1 MSDKCLN
8 SACSVVE
15 QLFFYGSAIH
25 MLTDEYRYKILK
37 KLEAEPEVSQREL
50 ARELGISLGKVNF
63 CLNALIEKG
72 LVKAN
77 NFRQSENKRD
87 YIYLLTPSVVEEKAR
102 ITVQF
107 LKYKL
112 AEYETIKAEIQQLQ
126 HDVASNK

>member
-1 MSDKCLN
+1 M
-8 SACSVVE
+8 AQHV
-15 QLFFYGSAIH
+15 H

-72 LVKAN
+72 LVKVN
-77 NFRQSENKRD
+77 NFRQSPNKKG
-87 YIYLLTPSVVEEKAR
+87 YIYLLTPSGVEEKAK

-126 HDVASNK
+126 NDIESNVKSK

>member
-1 MSDKCLN
+1 
-8 SACSVVE
+8 
-15 QLFFYGSAIH
+15 

-50 ARELGISLGKVNF
+50 ARELGISLGRVNF

-77 NFRQSENKRD
+77 NFRQSENKKG
-87 YIYLLTPSVVEEKAR
+87 YIYLLTPSGVEEKAK

-112 AEYETIKAEIQQLQ
+112 AEYEAIKAEIQQLQ
-126 HDVASNK
+126 NDIESNVGSK

>member
-37 KLEAEPEVSQREL
+37 KLEAKSDVSQREL

-77 NFRQSENKRD
+77 NFRQSENKKG
-87 YIYLLTPSVVEEKAR
+87 YIYLLTPSGVEEKAK
-102 ITVQF
+102 ITVRF

-112 AEYETIKAEIQQLQ
+112 AEYEKIKAEIQQLQ

>member
-1 MSDKCLN
+1 
-8 SACSVVE
+8 
-15 QLFFYGSAIH
+15 
-25 MLTDEYRYKILK
+25 MLTDEYRYKILR
-37 KLEAEPEVSQREL
+37 KLEAEPETSQREL

-77 NFRQSENKRD
+77 NFRQSENKKG
-87 YIYLLTPSVVEEKAR
+87 YIYLLTPSGVEEKAK

-112 AEYETIKAEIQQLQ
+112 AEYEAIKVEIQQLQ
-126 HDVASNK
+126 NDIESNERLK

>member
-1 MSDKCLN
+1 
-8 SACSVVE
+8 
-15 QLFFYGSAIH
+15 

-37 KLEAEPEVSQREL
+37 KLEAEPDVSQREL

-77 NFRQSENKRD
+77 NFRQSENKKG
-87 YIYLLTPSVVEEKAR
+87 YIYLLTPSGVEEKAK

-112 AEYETIKAEIQQLQ
+112 AEYEAIKAEIQQLQ
-126 HDVASNK
+126 NDIESNVRSK

>member
-1 MSDKCLN
+1 M
-8 SACSVVE
+8 VE
-15 QLFFYGSAIH
+15 QMFIWRSSAH
-25 MLTDEYRYKILK
+25 DMLTDEYRYKILK

-50 ARELGISLGKVNF
+50 ARELGISLGKMNF

-77 NFRQSENKRD
+77 NFRQSQHKKG
-87 YIYLLTPSVVEEKAR
+87 YIYLLTPRGVEEKAK

-112 AEYETIKAEIQQLQ
+112 AEYEAIKAEIQQLQ
-126 HDVASNK
+126 SDIESNVRQK

>member
-1 MSDKCLN
+1 M
-8 SACSVVE
+8 VE
-15 QLFFYGSAIH
+15 RMFQWHRIY

-77 NFRQSENKRD
+77 NFRQSKNKKG
-87 YIYLLTPSVVEEKAR
+87 YIYLLTPSGVEEKAK

-112 AEYETIKAEIQQLQ
+112 AEYEAIKTEIQQLQ
-126 HDVASNK
+126 NDIESNMRPK

>member
-1 MSDKCLN
+1 
-8 SACSVVE
+8 
-15 QLFFYGSAIH
+15 
-25 MLTDEYRYKILK
+25 MLTDEYRYKILR
-37 KLEAEPEVSQREL
+37 KLEAEPETSQREL

-77 NFRQSENKRD
+77 NFRHSQNKKG
-87 YIYLLTPSVVEEKAR
+87 YIYLLTPSGVEEKAK

-112 AEYETIKAEIQQLQ
+112 AQYEAIKAEISQLQ
-126 HDVASNK
+126 EDIEARK

>member
-1 MSDKCLN
+1 
-8 SACSVVE
+8 
-15 QLFFYGSAIH
+15 

-50 ARELGISLGKVNF
+50 ARELGISLGKMNF

-77 NFRQSENKRD
+77 NFRQSQHKKG
-87 YIYLLTPSVVEEKAR
+87 YIYLLTPRGVEEKAK

-112 AEYETIKAEIQQLQ
+112 AEYEAIKAEIQQLQ
-126 HDVASNK
+126 SDIESNVRPK

>member
-1 MSDKCLN
+1 M
-8 SACSVVE
+8 VE
-15 QLFFYGSAIH
+15 HCFYGATVH

-72 LVKAN
+72 LVKVN
-77 NFRQSENKRD
+77 NFRQSENKKS
-87 YIYLLTPSVVEEKAR
+87 YIYLLTPSGVEEKAK

-112 AEYETIKAEIQQLQ
+112 AEYEAIKAEIQQLQ
-126 HDVASNK
+126 NDIESNVRSK

>member
-1 MSDKCLN
+1 
-8 SACSVVE
+8 
-15 QLFFYGSAIH
+15 

-50 ARELGISLGKVNF
+50 ARELGVSLGKVNF

-77 NFRQSENKRD
+77 NFRQSQNRKG
-87 YIYLLTPSVVEEKAR
+87 YIYLLTPRGVEEKAK

-112 AEYETIKAEIQQLQ
+112 AEYEVIKAEIQQLQ
-126 HDVASNK
+126 NDIESSVRSK

>member
-1 MSDKCLN
+1 
-8 SACSVVE
+8 
-15 QLFFYGSAIH
+15 

-77 NFRQSENKRD
+77 NFRQSKNKKG
-87 YIYLLTPSVVEEKAR
+87 YIYLLTPSGVEEKAK

-112 AEYETIKAEIQQLQ
+112 AEYEAIKTEIQQLQ
-126 HDVASNK
+126 NDIESNMRSK

>member
-1 MSDKCLN
+1 
-8 SACSVVE
+8 
-15 QLFFYGSAIH
+15 

-37 KLEAEPEVSQREL
+37 KLEIEPEVSQREL

-72 LVKAN
+72 LVKVN
-77 NFRQSENKRD
+77 NFRQSENKKS
-87 YIYLLTPSVVEEKAR
+87 YIYLLTPSGVEEKAK

-112 AEYETIKAEIQQLQ
+112 AEYEAIKAEIQQLQ
-126 HDVASNK
+126 NDIESNVRSK